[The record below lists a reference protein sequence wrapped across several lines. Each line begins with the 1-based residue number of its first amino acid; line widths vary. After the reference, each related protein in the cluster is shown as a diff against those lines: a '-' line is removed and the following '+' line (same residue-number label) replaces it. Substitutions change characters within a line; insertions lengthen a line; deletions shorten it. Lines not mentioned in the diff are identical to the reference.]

1 MQISF
6 NVGST
11 KFITLV
17 SDIIVSQGTLLVA
30 GGSTQCAPLYRY
42 AKDGSR
48 MENITDWALKKFQ
61 KEYNDKKISKE
72 DIFHYVYAVLHHP
85 AYREKYKINLKREF
99 PRIPFYEN
107 FRQWAK
113 WGQNLM
119 DLHLNY
125 ERVEPYPLERE
136 DIDPEETRKA
146 YKARLKACEE
156 EGIIEVDTLTTL
168 KGVPAAAWDYQ
179 LGTYSALGWVLE
191 RHKEKKPR
199 DATIREKFN
208 TYRFIDY
215 KEDVIELLGRVCTVS
230 VETMKIIS
238 EMPE

>member
-1 MQISF
+1 M
-6 NVGST
+6 
-11 KFITLV
+11 
-17 SDIIVSQGTLLVA
+17 
-30 GGSTQCAPLYRY
+30 
-42 AKDGSR
+42 
-48 MENITDWALKKFQ
+48 
-61 KEYNDKKISKE
+61 
-72 DIFHYVYAVLHHP
+72 
-85 AYREKYKINLKREF
+85 
-99 PRIPFYEN
+99 
-107 FRQWAK
+107 
-113 WGQNLM
+113 LM